1 MSENGRKN
9 KVLVVDDSPEN
20 IDLLGNV
27 LKRDYEI
34 KVALNGEKA
43 LKISGSDPPPDIILL
58 DIMMPGMNGYEVCSK
73 LKSDAKTQDIPV
85 IFVTSMSEVED
96 ETKGLKVGAID
107 YITKPIS
114 PAIVK
119 ARVKNHVELK
129 EAREYLKNQNEILEL
144 RVEARTKEVLDL
156 QRVEFELRMAQEKI
170 ENELNIA
177 AQIQRSILPSN
188 FPAFPEHNE
197 FDLYAR
203 MTPARE
209 VGGDFYDFFF
219 VDDEHLAV
227 IIADVAD
234 KGVPAALFM
243 MISRTIFRS
252 IARQHKTP
260 AQVLT
265 EANDL
270 LCEGNDTG
278 MFVTTFLAYYHLP
291 TAQLTYC
298 NGGHNPALLIGPDGA
313 CRELAQKH
321 GPALGVKPGLLYKED
336 VDTIGLKQVLVMCTD
351 GVTEACSPDNELFGV
366 DRFTK
371 LVCSCERLK
380 LSQMLNHIDKK
391 LKEFQQDNLFD
402 DLTILALKRKI

>member
-1 MSENGRKN
+1 MSDTRRNN
-9 KVLVVDDSPEN
+9 TVLVVDDAPEN
-20 IDLLGNV
+20 IDLLDGV
-27 LKRDYEI
+27 LNQDYKI

-43 LKISGSDPPPDIILL
+43 LKIAGSESPPDIILL
-58 DIMMPGMNGYEVCSK
+58 DIMMPGMDGYEVCRR

-85 IFVTSMSEVED
+85 IFVTSMSEVDD
-96 ETKGLKVGAID
+96 ETKGLQVGAID

-119 ARVKNHVELK
+119 ARVKNHLELK
-129 EAREYLKNQNEILEL
+129 EARENLKNQNEILEQ
-144 RVEARTKEVLDL
+144 RVDQRTIEILDL
-156 QRVEFELRMAQEKI
+156 QRVEFELRAAQEKV

-177 AQIQRSILPSN
+177 AQIQRSILPSD
-188 FPAFPEHNE
+188 FPAFPEHDE
-197 FDLYAR
+197 FDLYAM

-219 VDDEHLAV
+219 VDDDQVAV

-234 KGVPAALFM
+234 KGVPAALFT

-252 IARQHKTP
+252 IARQRKP
-260 AQVLT
+260 PSQVMT

-291 TAQLTYC
+291 TGRLTYS
-298 NGGHNPALLIGPDGA
+298 NGGHNPALLFGPEGL
-313 CRELAQKH
+313 CREFACKH
-321 GPALGVKPGLLYKED
+321 GPALGVRPGLMYTED
-336 VDTIGLKQVLVMCTD
+336 VDTLEPDQVLIMYTD
-351 GVTEACSPDNELFGV
+351 GVTEACSPDDELFGM

-371 LVCSCERLK
+371 LVCNCESLN
-380 LSQMLNHIDKK
+380 LSQMFDRIDKD
-391 LKEFQQDNLFD
+391 LKEFQQGNLFD
-402 DLTILALKRKI
+402 DITVLALKRKI

>member
-1 MSENGRKN
+1 MLEIAGKN
-9 KVLVVDDSPEN
+9 TVLVVDDSPEN

-43 LKISGSDPPPDIILL
+43 LKICGSENPPDIILL
-58 DIMMPGMNGYEVCSK
+58 DIMMPGMDGYGVCSR

-96 ETKGLKVGAID
+96 EAKGLEAGAID

-119 ARVKNHVELK
+119 ARVKNHLELK
-129 EAREYLKNQNEILEL
+129 EAREYLKNQNEILEQ

-156 QRVEFELRMAQEKI
+156 QRVEFELRVAQEKV

-177 AQIQRSILPSN
+177 AQIQRSILPSK

-197 FDLYAR
+197 FDLHAM

-219 VDDEHLAV
+219 VDDDHLAV

-252 IARQHKTP
+252 IARQHKSP
-260 AQVLT
+260 SQVLL
-265 EANDL
+265 EANNL
-270 LCEGNDTG
+270 LCEGNDTE
-278 MFVTTFLAYYHLP
+278 MFVTAFLAYYHLP
-291 TAQLTYC
+291 TAQLTYS
-298 NGGHNPALLIGPDGA
+298 NGGHSPALIIGPEGA
-313 CRELAQKH
+313 CRELARKH
-321 GPALGVKPGLLYKED
+321 GPALGVKPGLVYKED
-336 VDTIGLKQVLVMCTD
+336 VDALEPEQVLVICTD

-366 DRFTK
+366 DRFTQ
-371 LVCSCERLK
+371 LVCSCEGLK
-380 LSQMLNHIDKK
+380 LSQMLNHIDRD
-391 LKEFQQDNLFD
+391 LKEFQQGNLFD
-402 DLTILALKRKI
+402 DITVLALRRKI